1 MLDRCLTKII
11 IHVLIPVDEHT
22 IMKVKKELDKVEG
35 IDACGYSF
43 RYTPP
48 IGEDEEEVYNGR

>member
-22 IMKVKKELDKVEG
+22 IMKVVKELDKVEG

-43 RYTPP
+43 RYTTMYLQVKTLRP
-48 IGEDEEEVYNGR
+48 